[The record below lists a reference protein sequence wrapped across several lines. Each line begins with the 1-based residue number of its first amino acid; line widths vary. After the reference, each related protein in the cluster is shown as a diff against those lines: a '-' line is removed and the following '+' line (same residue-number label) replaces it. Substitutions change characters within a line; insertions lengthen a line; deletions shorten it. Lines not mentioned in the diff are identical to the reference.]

1 LAAGVA
7 HVPADRASV
16 GLVRDMTIADNVVL
30 RDVDR
35 PPFCRRGWLDRDA
48 AREAARRGIEA
59 FDIRAEGVDVPVRTL
74 SGGNQQ
80 KVILARELGRGR
92 RARGAARRRRAVRR
106 PRMTAAALA
115 RSFAVGGAARPLASA
130 VLGIAV
136 ALGTAAL
143 LVLLSGRN
151 PVVAYLAL
159 LGGAVGTPDRV
170 AVALNKATPYLLT
183 GAGVALC
190 FRARIV
196 NIGAEGQIALGG
208 LAATWLALRLPQ

>member
-1 LAAGVA
+1 
-7 HVPADRASV
+7 
-16 GLVRDMTIADNVVL
+16 
-30 RDVDR
+30 
-35 PPFCRRGWLDRDA
+35 
-48 AREAARRGIEA
+48 
-59 FDIRAEGVDVPVRTL
+59 
-74 SGGNQQ
+74 
-80 KVILARELGRGR
+80 
-92 RARGAARRRRAVRR
+92 
-106 PRMTAAALA
+106 MTAAALA

-208 LAATWLALRLPQ
+208 LAATWLALRLPRSTRSQPPPAIRSRAARADPEGRATDPERCWSRSWR

>member
-1 LAAGVA
+1 GSVFVDGAEIVGGVATRLAAGVA

-35 PPFCRRGWLDRDA
+35 PPFCRRGWLDRGA
-48 AREAARRGIEA
+48 AREAARRGLDA
-59 FDIRAEGVDVPVRTL
+59 FDMRA
-74 SGGNQQ
+74 
-80 KVILARELGRGR
+80 R
-92 RARGAARRRRAVRR
+92 RLRGAAGRRRAVRR
-106 PRMTAAALA
+106 PGMTAAALA
-115 RSFAVGGAARPLASA
+115 RAFAVGGAARPLASA

-170 AVALNKATPYLLT
+170 AVAL
-183 GAGVALC
+183 
-190 FRARIV
+190 
-196 NIGAEGQIALGG
+196 
-208 LAATWLALRLPQ
+208 